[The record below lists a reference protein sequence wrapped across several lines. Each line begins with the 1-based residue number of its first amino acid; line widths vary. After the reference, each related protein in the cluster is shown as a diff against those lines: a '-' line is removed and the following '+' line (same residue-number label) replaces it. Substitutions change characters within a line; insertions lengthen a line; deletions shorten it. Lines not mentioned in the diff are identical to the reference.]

1 MKPQIAFTS
10 PTQAEIDRAIAR
22 AHQMRSEYIAQSI
35 NALIARISGAVAR
48 GQNPTGARA

>member
-22 AHQMRSEYIAQSI
+22 AHQMRSDYIAQSI
-35 NALIARISGAVAR
+35 NTLIAKLSGAAAR
-48 GQNPTGARA
+48 RHNPTGVRA